1 MANLING
8 EYALYDSLTQ
18 EETLSLRNKCIEDI
32 LENNG
37 LMCQIPGCLAAIL
50 CLKVENQDE
59 SFCSDKII
67 KLIELFL
74 VKSKT
79 HKLFYGSFKENE
91 IQQVYDLIN
100 NSNVDINYDDIDI
113 YLLGQTFIKI
123 VRDNSIPLLPNAV
136 NEELF
141 DAYVN
146 YNPIKQKKII
156 KRVPFIVNSRNRIFL
171 ILLQNLFK
179 NIEKK
184 KKFSGTSKND
194 LLHIF
199 GPIVFKGNL
208 YKKQVHGYHRMV
220 ILEDVLN
227 TDMLKV
233 DKNII

>member
-8 EYALYDSLTQ
+8 EYVLYDSLTQ

-100 NSNVDINYDDIDI
+100 N
-113 YLLGQTFIKI
+113 
-123 VRDNSIPLLPNAV
+123 
-136 NEELF
+136 
-141 DAYVN
+141 YV
-146 YNPIKQKKII
+146 
-156 KRVPFIVNSRNRIFL
+156 
-171 ILLQNLFK
+171 
-179 NIEKK
+179 
-184 KKFSGTSKND
+184 
-194 LLHIF
+194 
-199 GPIVFKGNL
+199 
-208 YKKQVHGYHRMV
+208 
-220 ILEDVLN
+220 
-227 TDMLKV
+227 
-233 DKNII
+233 